1 MSNINNDGTS
11 RKVLSKRFSSFEQ
24 LSPNESISL
33 ASRPIFGTST
43 NLIPGTRS
51 SDEKENEHPFK
62 CPRRFPPESGPGHFK
77 LSARTSSEVNCLDC
91 TKFSSYQ
98 SNPSK
103 AAITSRNILNH
114 STAILPVTKP
124 STGGIKNAA
133 CSNITQI
140 NICRAASS
148 KSKSVI
154 AFDVVRAIFTKKI
167 SLEAFLKEFKYSDC
181 PSTTV
186 GGPAWRRGPVD
197 YLIRLLAYEQ
207 MKEKKACF
215 RVSDFIRRQKQPLSL
230 DMIITLADWMVE
242 VHEHFRY
249 CTGTFHLAWSL
260 LYSFFD
266 KSTPISRSQI
276 QLYAC
281 AAILVACKQEE
292 HWIPTMAELRYLTNN
307 AYTCRQ
313 FVEAELHF
321 LMSIDFNVHRPN
333 PYFFLQRYYRVLDW
347 RSASVQ
353 RMCRFL
359 LDAGTHSHAVSKAR
373 ESKKAA
379 AALWL
384 ARRVLCNPSYALWRR
399 RPEIVRLRRLIRSDP
414 RLKRFYVLCGSTSD
428 QSLQIQE
435 GLDSEMCESIR
446 LLRETEEQRYPLWP
460 PLLEHV
466 TGYEEK
472 ELIPLA
478 LQYHRITIQLLAE
491 VARGGQLEEE
501 KAAIQRALKPRFPG
515 SASLDRR
522 RRRFSQSLPQ
532 CHTLPSISPGGHHLR
547 RQLISKYCKERYSS
561 VADAYPQ
568 KSYENLIPYFPEIRC
583 PDICR
588 CFVCVNLLNPKA
600 HVRRGSL

>member
-1 MSNINNDGTS
+1 MPS
-11 RKVLSKRFSSFEQ
+11 
-24 LSPNESISL
+24 
-33 ASRPIFGTST
+33 AS
-43 NLIPGTRS
+43 
-51 SDEKENEHPFK
+51 
-62 CPRRFPPESGPGHFK
+62 
-77 LSARTSSEVNCLDC
+77 
-91 TKFSSYQ
+91 
-98 SNPSK
+98 
-103 AAITSRNILNH
+103 
-114 STAILPVTKP
+114 
-124 STGGIKNAA
+124 
-133 CSNITQI
+133 
-140 NICRAASS
+140 
-148 KSKSVI
+148 I

-428 QSLQIQE
+428 QSWVKPVISRETLRAGMVPALCRGTLGKNDGMLMGLSFEPTNMPQFLVNMGSRNVFYLVVIFPYKCYLLITAKRSPSLSFEWPSHQLLLGSSCTKLARTFLQIQE